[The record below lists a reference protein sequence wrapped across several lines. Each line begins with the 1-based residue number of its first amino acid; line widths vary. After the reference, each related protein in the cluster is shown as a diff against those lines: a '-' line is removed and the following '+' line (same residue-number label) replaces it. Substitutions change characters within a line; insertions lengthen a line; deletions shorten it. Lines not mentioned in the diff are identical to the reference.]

1 MKKKL
6 ILIVSFMLTVCILM
20 TVFVG
25 CKSAEEKEKEYY
37 AENDA
42 AVAEHTETL
51 NTLMDKLF
59 ATGWKSSFVY
69 AYTYYSKE
77 ITRGS
82 TSVKGWP
89 DDNEEMTAFM
99 AFDVEYTDSQNYT
112 IKTTVFKDVK
122 REDYVKHIDNKN
134 YREKFTV
141 DKTFEYKLING
152 EPTADSQFNEGFNPI
167 EFIFV
172 NINSEYILANGLTA
186 SDSMRFYLND
196 SFKLSNRFMRIE
208 TRAVYDSS
216 GNVVTRDANAAAE
229 KKYWTG
235 YGEDISYDWNQVYS
249 MDNDRLT
256 VLYTKKNQQVDSLEI
271 YNEDIL
277 SYYTQN
283 NDVDK
288 SLVLKADVIGFA
300 EMVVEFDYGD

>member
-1 MKKKL
+1 
-6 ILIVSFMLTVCILM
+6 MLVICVLVTA
-20 TVFVG
+20 FAG

-42 AVAEHTETL
+42 ALKTHTATL
-51 NTLMDKLF
+51 TTLMDKVF
-59 ATGWKSSFVY
+59 AKSWKSSFVY

-99 AFDVEYTDSQNYT
+99 SFDVNYTDAQNYT
-112 IKTTVFKDVK
+112 VKTTVFKDVT
-122 REDYVKHIDNKN
+122 REDYVKHIDSKN
-134 YREKFTV
+134 FKEKFTV
-141 DKTFEYKLING
+141 EQTLEYTIVDG
-152 EPTADSQFNEGFNPI
+152 QPTEGSQLHEGFNPI
-167 EFIFV
+167 EFIIA
-172 NINSEYILANGLTA
+172 NINAEYLLANGLTA
-186 SDSMRFYLND
+186 SDNMRFYLND

-208 TRAVYDSS
+208 SRAVYDEA
-216 GNVVTRDANAAAE
+216 GNIVTRDMNSAAE
-229 KKYWTG
+229 AKYWTSF
-235 YGEDISYDWNQVYS
+235 GEDISYKWDKVYG

-256 VLYTKKNQQVDSLEI
+256 VLYTKKSQTVDSIEI

-288 SLVLKADVIGFA
+288 SLVLKADVIAFE

>member
-6 ILIVSFMLTVCILM
+6 ILVVSLVLTICILL
-20 TVFVG
+20 TAFVG
-25 CKSAEEKEKEYY
+25 CKSDEEKEKEYY

-42 AVAEHTETL
+42 AVKTHTETL
-51 NTLMDKLF
+51 TTLMDKVLS
-59 ATGWKSSFVY
+59 TSWKSSFVY

-89 DDNEEMTAFM
+89 DDNDEMTAFM

-112 IKTTVFKDVK
+112 IKTIVFKDVK
-122 REDYVKHIDNKN
+122 REDYVKYIDNKN
-134 YREKFTV
+134 YREKFEQE
-141 DKTFEYKLING
+141 KTLEYSLVNG
-152 EPTADSQFNEGFNPI
+152 QPEGELNEGFNPI
-167 EFIFV
+167 DFIIA
-172 NINSEYILANGLTA
+172 NINAEYILANGLTA
-186 SDSMRFYLND
+186 SDNMRFYLND
-196 SFKLSNRFMRIE
+196 SFKLSDRFMRIE
-208 TRAVYDSS
+208 TRAVYDGN
-216 GNVVTRDANAAAE
+216 GNVVTRDANASAE

-256 VLYTKKNQQVDSLEI
+256 VLYTKKNQKVDSVEI

>member
-1 MKKKL
+1 MKKKFV
-6 ILIVSFMLTVCILM
+6 LIVSLLLTVCILM

-25 CKSAEEKEKEYY
+25 CKSDAEKEKEYY

-42 AVAEHTETL
+42 AVKEHTATL
-51 NTLMDKLF
+51 TTLMDKVF
-59 ATGWKSSFVY
+59 ATAWKSSFVY
-69 AYTYYSKE
+69 ARTYYSKE

-89 DDNEEMTAFM
+89 DDNTEMTAFM
-99 AFDVEYTDSQNYT
+99 AFDVEYTDANNYT

-134 YREKFTV
+134 YREKF
-141 DKTFEYKLING
+141 DIEKTLEYVVADGQPTG
-152 EPTADSQFNEGFNPI
+152 ELENGFNPI
-167 EFIFV
+167 LFIME
-172 NINSEYILANGLTA
+172 NIDAEYILANGITA
-186 SDSMRFYLND
+186 SDNMRFYLND

-208 TRAVYDSS
+208 TRVVYDGN
-216 GNVVTRDANAAAE
+216 GNVITRDDNAEAG

-235 YGEDISYDWNQVYS
+235 YGEDISYKWSDVYS

-256 VLYTKKNQQVDSLEI
+256 VLYTKKSQKVDSVEI

-277 SYYTQN
+277 AYYTQN

-288 SLVLKADVIGFA
+288 SLVLKADVVSFE

>member
-1 MKKKL
+1 
-6 ILIVSFMLTVCILM
+6 
-20 TVFVG
+20 
-25 CKSAEEKEKEYY
+25 
-37 AENDA
+37 
-42 AVAEHTETL
+42 
-51 NTLMDKLF
+51 
-59 ATGWKSSFVY
+59 
-69 AYTYYSKE
+69 
-77 ITRGS
+77 
-82 TSVKGWP
+82 
-89 DDNEEMTAFM
+89 
-99 AFDVEYTDSQNYT
+99 
-112 IKTTVFKDVK
+112 
-122 REDYVKHIDNKN
+122 
-134 YREKFTV
+134 
-141 DKTFEYKLING
+141 
-152 EPTADSQFNEGFNPI
+152 
-167 EFIFV
+167 
-172 NINSEYILANGLTA
+172 
-186 SDSMRFYLND
+186 MRFYLND

-208 TRAVYDSS
+208 TRAVYDSN

-271 YNEDIL
+271 YNEDVL